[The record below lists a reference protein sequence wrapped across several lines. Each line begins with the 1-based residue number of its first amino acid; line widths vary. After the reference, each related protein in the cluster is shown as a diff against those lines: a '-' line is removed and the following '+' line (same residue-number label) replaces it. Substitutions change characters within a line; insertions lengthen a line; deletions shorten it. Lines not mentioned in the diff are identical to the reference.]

1 MDILKNTEAMGKRIF
16 ADLEKINF
24 IRTSTSA
31 EETKAANIIK
41 DELAKE
47 GMEATIE
54 EFDVETADIHKVT
67 LKALGKEWE
76 IQGYRRSGSTPEEGL
91 TAPFA
96 YVQQGSDVD
105 LYDKKGKIVL
115 VNNGKMNEE
124 VYARMIRYG
133 VAAFLTWNGNV
144 SDVREET
151 DLPERELRYWA
162 LRYGKIPGGVLRAI
176 DAMELVKGEPE
187 EVTFTLI
194 QDDVTRPSRNVILH
208 IPGTDG
214 GSENVTFGAH
224 FDSVQ
229 FSHGVY
235 DNGAGSVILMELARH
250 YKQNPP
256 KRNLTF
262 CWYGSEECGL
272 LGSKAYVAA
281 HKDELKDVQ
290 LMINVD
296 VAGPVLGADW
306 AAITAD
312 ESLCRFVEYLSKELG
327 FSTDVTQDVYSSDSV
342 PFVNEGV
349 PAINFCRFGRNGGAM
364 IHCRHD
370 VIDYLDYKNF
380 GKTAAFVQEFA
391 DHMVNAVVF
400 PVPRKIPQNMVEA
413 VDKYLRKKRVDE
425 E

>member
-16 ADLEKINF
+16 EDLQKINF
-24 IRTSTSA
+24 IRTSTSP
-31 EETKAANIIK
+31 EETKAAEIIR
-41 DELAKE
+41 DELAKV
-47 GMEATIE
+47 GLEAVIE
-54 EFDVETADIHKVT
+54 EFPVQTADIEKVSLT
-67 LKALGKEWE
+67 AAGKEWE
-76 IQGYRRSGSTPEEGL
+76 IQGYRRSGSTPAEGL

-96 YVQQGSDVD
+96 YVQQGTDVD
-105 LYDKKGKIVL
+105 LYDKKGMIVL

-124 VYARMIRYG
+124 VYERMVRYG

-144 SDVREET
+144 SDVREQT
-151 DLPERELRYWA
+151 DLPERELRGWA

-176 DAMELVKGEPE
+176 DAMELVKAQPE
-187 EVTFTLI
+187 TVTFTLI
-194 QDDVTRPSRNVILH
+194 QEDVTRPSRNVILH
-208 IPGTDG
+208 IKGTD
-214 GSENVTFGAH
+214 ETEQNITFGAH

-250 YKQNPP
+250 YKENPP

-272 LGSKAYVAA
+272 LGSKAYVEA
-281 HKDELKDVQ
+281 HKEELKDIQ

-306 AAITAD
+306 AAVMAD
-312 ESLCRFVEYLSKELG
+312 ESLCRYVEYLSKELG
-327 FSTDVTQDVYSSDSV
+327 FSTDVTQEVYSSDSV
-342 PFVNEGV
+342 PFSNEGV

-380 GKTAAFVQEFA
+380 GKTAAFVHEFS
-391 DHMVNAVVF
+391 DRMVNSVVF
-400 PVPRKIPQNMVEA
+400 PVPRKMPENMVEA
-413 VDKYLRKKRVDE
+413 IDKYLRKKRVDE
-425 E
+425 K

>member
-1 MDILKNTEAMGKRIF
+1 MDILKDTEAIGKRIF

-54 EFDVETADIHKVT
+54 EFDVETADIHKVS

-124 VYARMIRYG
+124 VYERMVRYG

-208 IPGTDG
+208 IPDTDG

-229 FSHGVY
+229 FSHGV
-235 DNGAGSVILMELARH
+235 
-250 YKQNPP
+250 
-256 KRNLTF
+256 
-262 CWYGSEECGL
+262 
-272 LGSKAYVAA
+272 
-281 HKDELKDVQ
+281 
-290 LMINVD
+290 
-296 VAGPVLGADW
+296 
-306 AAITAD
+306 
-312 ESLCRFVEYLSKELG
+312 
-327 FSTDVTQDVYSSDSV
+327 
-342 PFVNEGV
+342 
-349 PAINFCRFGRNGGAM
+349 
-364 IHCRHD
+364 
-370 VIDYLDYKNF
+370 
-380 GKTAAFVQEFA
+380 
-391 DHMVNAVVF
+391 
-400 PVPRKIPQNMVEA
+400 
-413 VDKYLRKKRVDE
+413 
-425 E
+425 

>member
-54 EFDVETADIHKVT
+54 EFDVETADIHKVS
-67 LKALGKEWE
+67 LKALGK
-76 IQGYRRSGSTPEEGL
+76 
-91 TAPFA
+91 
-96 YVQQGSDVD
+96 D
-105 LYDKKGKIVL
+105 
-115 VNNGKMNEE
+115 GKMNEE
-124 VYARMIRYG
+124 VYARMVRYG

-400 PVPRKIPQNMVEA
+400 QVPRKIPQNMVEA

>member
-1 MDILKNTEAMGKRIF
+1 MDILKNTDAMGKRIF

-31 EETKAANIIK
+31 EETRAANIIK

-54 EFDVETADIHKVT
+54 EFMVETADIHKVS

-76 IQGYRRSGSTPEEGL
+76 IKGYRRSGSTPPEGL
-91 TAPFA
+91 TAEFA
-96 YVQQGSDVD
+96 YVQQGNDID

-115 VNNGKMNEE
+115 VNSGRLNEE
-124 VYARMIRYG
+124 VYEKLVRYG
-133 VAAFLTWNGNV
+133 VAGFLTWNGNV
-144 SDVREET
+144 SDVREDT
-151 DLPERELRYWA
+151 DLGERELRYWA
-162 LRYGKIPGGVLRAI
+162 LRYGTIPGGVLRAI

-187 EVTFTLI
+187 TVTFTLI
-194 QDDVTRPSRNVILH
+194 QDDVTRPSRNVVLQIK
-208 IPGTDG
+208 GTEDTN
-214 GSENVTFGAH
+214 ENITFGAH
-224 FDSVQ
+224 FDSVE

-235 DNGAGSVILMELARH
+235 DNGAGSAILMELARH

-262 CWYGSEECGL
+262 CWYGSEEVGL
-272 LGSKAYVAA
+272 LG
-281 HKDELKDVQ
+281 
-290 LMINVD
+290 
-296 VAGPVLGADW
+296 
-306 AAITAD
+306 
-312 ESLCRFVEYLSKELG
+312 SLCRFVEYLAKEVG
-327 FSTDVTQDVYSSDSV
+327 FSTDVTQEVYSSDSV
-342 PFVNEGV
+342 PFANEGV

-400 PVPRKIPQNMVEA
+400 PVPRKMPENMVEA

-425 E
+425 K

>member
-1 MDILKNTEAMGKRIF
+1 MDILKNTEEMGKRIF

-31 EETKAANIIK
+31 EETRAAEIIR

-47 GMEATIE
+47 GLEAHIE
-54 EFDVETADIHKVT
+54 EFMVETADIKKVS
-67 LKALGKEWE
+67 LHALGKDWE
-76 IQGYRRSGSTPEEGL
+76 VQGYRRSGSTPEEGL
-91 TAPFA
+91 TAKFA
-96 YVQQGSDVD
+96 YVQQGTDVD
-105 LYDKKGKIVL
+105 LYDKKGMIVL
-115 VNNGKMNEE
+115 VNNGKLNEE
-124 VYARMIRYG
+124 VYERMVRYG
-133 VAAFLTWNGNV
+133 VAGFLTWNGNV
-144 SDVREET
+144 SDVREDT
-151 DLPERELRYWA
+151 DMPERELHGWA
-162 LRYGKIPGGVLRAI
+162 LRYGKIPGGVVRAI

-187 EVTFTLI
+187 TVTFTLI
-194 QDDVTRPSRNVILH
+194 QEDVSRASRNVILNMK
-208 IPGTDG
+208 GTDDTT
-214 GSENVTFGAH
+214 ENITFGAH
-224 FDSVQ
+224 YDSVPY
-229 FSHGVY
+229 SHGVY

-262 CWYGSEECGL
+262 CWYGSEEVGL
-272 LGSKAYVAA
+272 LGSKAYVEA
-281 HKDELKDVQ
+281 HEEELKNVQ

-312 ESLCRFVEYLSKELG
+312 ESLCRFVEYLSKEVG
-327 FSTDVTQDVYSSDSV
+327 FSTDVTQEVYSSDSV
-342 PFVNEGV
+342 PFANKGV

-370 VIDYLDYKNF
+370 VIDYLDYRNF
-380 GKTAAFVQEFA
+380 GKTAAFVQEFS

-400 PVPRKIPQNMVEA
+400 PVPRKMPENMVEA

-425 E
+425 K